1 MPKIL
6 IVEDDLVTAKTYE
19 WLLKKD
25 GFDAYIAPDGE
36 SAQTALKHTQPDL
49 VLLDLML
56 PKVPGTIVLKSIRS
70 NPATITLP
78 VIVLTNGLLA
88 SMLKAAYEA
97 GANLCMH
104 KSECTPERLL
114 EMVRKLLKLDK
125 GPQSSTPLASIEAPT
140 PSAPPQQPPLA
151 PESSASPVV
160 LPTTSGELGVNTT
173 APSVATG
180 DEFPWEP
187 KLEEVAPGSSQTPR
201 NTVPIQV
208 PPPSAAPQQP
218 VLASKPSAATALVN
232 PSSEAPSTTTPQPP
246 VVATGYQGQLQ
257 PQAPIAGPSPDGAGP
272 GKPLGGDTSVILRV
286 NLRESFAETAP
297 QVAKN
302 LRARMPLSLKNHSQ
316 RDCLAGLF
324 ELYQVVHGL
333 ASSAAMASLL
343 RTAHL
348 AGALEAFLQELF
360 EDPASV
366 NDSTIRTVGHAT
378 ELLAILLESLGQN
391 AIDAMAPSIILEVD
405 DEALSRRTVCTA
417 LELAKLKCITVD
429 SPELALRLC
438 QENRFDLIFSDVEMP
453 GKSGLDLCAEIRA
466 LRTNQ
471 TTPVVIVTA
480 LSGFDIRARSTMS
493 GGSDFIT
500 KPFLLTEL
508 AVKALTW
515 VIKQQQ
521 SSQTGRRDK

>member
-1 MPKIL
+1 MLKIL
-6 IVEDDLVTAKTYE
+6 IVEDDTVTAKTYE

-25 GFDAYIAPDGE
+25 GFDAFIAPDGE
-36 SAQTALKHTQPDL
+36 SAITALKLTVPDL

-70 NPATITLP
+70 NPATLHLP

-104 KSECTPERLL
+104 KTECTPERLL
-114 EMVRKLLKLDK
+114 EMVRKFLKLDK
-125 GPQSSTPLASIEAPT
+125 GIPSPAPVAPIPNAPPQSPPSPPEA
-140 PSAPPQQPPLA
+140 SAPPVPPPA
-151 PESSASPVV
+151 
-160 LPTTSGELGVNTT
+160 TGELGAN
-173 APSVATG
+173 
-180 DEFPWEP
+180 
-187 KLEEVAPGSSQTPR
+187 
-201 NTVPIQV
+201 
-208 PPPSAAPQQP
+208 PPAPSAAPASSSSPKPEHEQ
-218 VLASKPSAATALVN
+218 VLAGSSQIVRNIVPVPAPPPSVAPPQPAAAPNPVPAVAMVN
-232 PSSEAPSTTTPQPP
+232 PFREAPPATMPQPP
-246 VVATGYQGQLQ
+246 VVAPANPVQVQ
-257 PQAPIAGPSPDGAGP
+257 PQTPSAGSNLNALGPDKSVP
-272 GKPLGGDTSVILRV
+272 GDTGVVLRV
-286 NLRESFAETAP
+286 NLKESFAEKAP
-297 QVAKN
+297 QVARD
-302 LRARMPLSLKNHSQ
+302 LRTRMPLSLKNRSQ

-333 ASSAAMASLL
+333 TSNAAMASLL

-366 NDSTIRTVGHAT
+366 NDSTIRTAGHAT
-378 ELLAILLESLGQN
+378 ELLAVLLENMGQN
-391 AIDAMAPSIILEVD
+391 SIDEMAPSIILEVD
-405 DEALSRRTVCTA
+405 DDALSRRTVSTA

-429 SPELALRLC
+429 SPDLALRLC

-466 LRTNQ
+466 LRSNQ
-471 TTPVVIVTA
+471 NTPVVIVTG

-515 VIKQQQ
+515 VIKQQHSAQ
-521 SSQTGRRDK
+521 SGRLGA

>member
-1 MPKIL
+1 M
-6 IVEDDLVTAKTYE
+6 
-19 WLLKKD
+19 
-25 GFDAYIAPDGE
+25 
-36 SAQTALKHTQPDL
+36 
-49 VLLDLML
+49 M
-56 PKVPGTIVLKSIRS
+56 
-70 NPATITLP
+70 N
-78 VIVLTNGLLA
+78 
-88 SMLKAAYEA
+88 
-97 GANLCMH
+97 
-104 KSECTPERLL
+104 
-114 EMVRKLLKLDK
+114 
-125 GPQSSTPLASIEAPT
+125 PT
-140 PSAPPQQPPLA
+140 P
-151 PESSASPVV
+151 
-160 LPTTSGELGVNTT
+160 
-173 APSVATG
+173 
-180 DEFPWEP
+180 
-187 KLEEVAPGSSQTPR
+187 
-201 NTVPIQV
+201 
-208 PPPSAAPQQP
+208 
-218 VLASKPSAATALVN
+218 
-232 PSSEAPSTTTPQPP
+232 PQPP
-246 VVATGYQGQLQ
+246 VVATGYPGQLQ
-257 PQAPIAGPSPDGAGP
+257 PQAPIAGSSPDAAGP
-272 GKPLGGDTSVILRV
+272 DKPLGGDTSVILRV
-286 NLRESFAETAP
+286 NLRESFAGTAP

-324 ELYQVVHGL
+324 ELYQVFHGL

-366 NDSTIRTVGHAT
+366 NDSSIRTVGHAT
-378 ELLAILLESLGQN
+378 ELLALLLESLGQN
-391 AIDAMAPSIILEVD
+391 ATDAMAPSIILEVD

-480 LSGFDIRARSTMS
+480 ISGFDIRARSTMS

-515 VIKQQQ
+515 IIKQQQ
-521 SSQTGRRDK
+521 SSQIGRLDK